1 MSAVASA
8 LASAVALP
16 LQLVAPLAQQQNAQ
30 QQNAQQQQN
39 GKKPKLCDLFLSWTP
54 SRGTVTPSIK
64 QKKRIKQI
72 KSSQSNEKL
81 HLHLFANHKST
92 AISDELNYED
102 SEKRLIILFSIIAL
116 CFLIWAT
123 SFLGCLHFL

>member
-16 LQLVAPLAQQQNAQ
+16 LQLVAPLAQQRNAR
-30 QQNAQQQQN
+30 QQNAQLQQN
-39 GKKPKLCDLFLSWTP
+39 GKKPKLCDLPLSWTP
-54 SRGTVTPSIK
+54 SSGTVTPSIK
-64 QKKRIKQI
+64 QKKSIK
-72 KSSQSNEKL
+72 
-81 HLHLFANHKST
+81 HLFTNHKSP

-116 CFLIWAT
+116 CFLICAT

>member
-1 MSAVASA
+1 MSAVVSAVASA
-8 LASAVALP
+8 AALP
-16 LQLVAPLAQQQNAQ
+16 LQLVVSLAQQRNAQQQNSQ

-39 GKKPKLCDLFLSWTP
+39 GNKPMLRDLSLSWTP
-54 SRGTVTPSIK
+54 SSGTVTPCRRQKKSIK
-64 QKKRIKQI
+64 
-72 KSSQSNEKL
+72 
-81 HLHLFANHKST
+81 HLFTNHKSP

-116 CFLIWAT
+116 CFLICAT